1 MLYYY
6 LAINILAFILWGMDK
21 HRAKTGQWRIAERFL
36 LGQALL
42 GGGIGALAGMLVFHH
57 KTRKPLFWILVTL
70 ACILHAYL
78 ILLML

>member
-21 HRAKTGQWRIAERFL
+21 HRAKTGQWRISERFL
-36 LGQALL
+36 LGMALL

-57 KTRKPLFWILVTL
+57 KTRKPRFWVLVIL

-78 ILLML
+78 ILFIL